1 MLNKFSN
8 LEVQSILKNFASNG
22 VIQMHCSGKYINSQ
36 NQGLLKEK
44 WDAYKTHFHDPNI
57 QENMRNA
64 KKEQYQEGFLRDL
77 FVKIL
82 GYTLSRANDY
92 NLTTE
97 LKKVKD
103 SKKADGGIIL
113 KIK

>member
-1 MLNKFSN
+1 MVLF
-8 LEVQSILKNFASNG
+8 QSTL
-22 VIQMHCSGKYINSQ
+22 VEKYINAQ
-36 NQGLLKEK
+36 NQKVLKEK
-44 WDAYKTHFHDPNI
+44 WEAYKVHFYDPNI

-64 KKEQYQEGFLRDL
+64 KEEQYQEGFLRDL

-82 GYTLSRANDY
+82 GYTLNPAKDY

-97 LKKVKD
+97 LKNVKD